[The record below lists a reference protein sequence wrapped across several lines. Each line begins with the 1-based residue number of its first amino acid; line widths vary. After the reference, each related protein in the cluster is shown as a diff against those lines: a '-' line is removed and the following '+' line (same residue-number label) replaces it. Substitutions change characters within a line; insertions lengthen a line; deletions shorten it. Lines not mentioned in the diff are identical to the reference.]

1 MRKKYNA
8 FTLIELLIVIV
19 IIGILAGLIIFALR
33 SATLKARDAR
43 AKNSVRS
50 VQTALETYLTDNA
63 NFSAMNYCSG
73 YTGCEINAQ
82 FLSDLKDA
90 TDTQLLTSIPLDGQ
104 NNPVRVRLVGTN
116 YGIRAESAYTT
127 VPPKCWWVSSNKS
140 NLAESKAN
148 RGCGNYDF

>member
-1 MRKKYNA
+1 MRKKYSA

-63 NFSAMNYCSG
+63 NFSSINWHGGSG
-73 YTGCEINAQ
+73 GEINGW
-82 FLSDLKDA
+82 FLARLVDA
-90 TDTQLLTSIPLDGQ
+90 SGTQLLTAIPQDGQ
-104 NNPVRVRLVGTN
+104 NKPVWVILNGTE
-116 YGIRAESAYTT
+116 YGIRGASAYDDT
-127 VPPKCWWVSSNKS
+127 KCWWVSYKSS
-140 NLAESKAN
+140 NLVDSKTS
-148 RGCGNYDF
+148 RDCSKITY